1 MMRSRGTGFV
11 EGMGKTKKKENE
23 SFVEVPQG
31 KKRLFGKSTRR
42 CRIIIK

>member
-1 MMRSRGTGFV
+1 MMRSRRAGLV

-23 SFVEVPQG
+23 SLVEIPEG
-31 KKRLFGKSTRR
+31 KKMPFCKSARR